1 MNDIDYMRLALQLA
15 ARGEGWT
22 SPNPM
27 VGAVIVK
34 GGRIIGQ
41 GWHERYGELHAE
53 QNALR
58 ACTEDPAGAT
68 MYVTLEP
75 CCHHGKQPPCTDA
88 VLEAGIGRVVVGSAD
103 PNPLVAGRGIEILRT
118 HGIEVTEGVLRAE
131 CDALNRIF
139 FHFITTKRPFVS
151 MKYAMTMDGKIA
163 TYTGASRWVTGEAA
177 RQHVQAQRHRFRGI
191 MVGVGTVL
199 ADDPLLTCRIDGGRS
214 PIRIICDTQLRTPL
228 SAKVVASAREV
239 PTWLATCCE
248 DPERHAPYLAAG
260 CRVLCVP
267 ETSLTHSNDER
278 ISESRMDTHPGST
291 GADHATDAAS
301 VHTGHTSPGTE
312 EAKHHPHLD
321 LTALMT
327 LLGAEGIDSILLEGG
342 GTLNWSALESGIVQ
356 QVQCYIAPKLFGG
369 ETAKTPVEG
378 VGVPTPDACFRLT
391 NRRITELGDDILIE
405 SEVVYPCSQED

>member
-1 MNDIDYMRLALQLA
+1 MNDTDYMRLALQLA
-15 ARGEGWT
+15 ERGAGWT

-34 GGRIIGQ
+34 EGRIIGQ
-41 GWHERYGELHAE
+41 GWHARYGELHAE
-53 QNALR
+53 RRALCS
-58 ACTEDPAGAT
+58 CTEDPAGGT

-88 VLEAGIGRVVVGSAD
+88 VLEAGIARVVVGSAD
-103 PNPLVAGRGIEILRT
+103 PNPLVAGRGIEILRA

-139 FHFITTKRPFVS
+139 MHYITTRRPFVS

-163 TYTGASRWVTGEAA
+163 THTGASRWVTGEAA
-177 RQHVQAQRHRFRGI
+177 RQHVQTQRHRFRGI

-199 ADDPLLTCRIDGGRS
+199 EDDPLLTCRIDGGRN

-228 SAKVVASAREV
+228 SAQVVTSAQEV
-239 PTWLATCCE
+239 PTILATCCE

-267 ETSLTHSNDER
+267 ETARTRSNVEQTSD
-278 ISESRMDTHPGST
+278 SRMDPHPGST
-291 GADHATDAAS
+291 GADHVTDAGA
-301 VHTGHTSPGTE
+301 VHAGHTSLSSA
-312 EAKHHPHLD
+312 EADHHPHLD
-321 LTALMT
+321 LTALMSM
-327 LLGAEGIDSILLEGG
+327 LGAEDIDSILLEGG
-342 GTLNWSALESGIVQ
+342 GTLNWAALECGIVQ

-378 VGVPTPDACFRLT
+378 IGVATPDTCFRLT
-391 NRRITELGDDILIE
+391 NRRFTALGEDILIE
-405 SEVVYPCSQED
+405 SEVVYPCSQEN

>member
-1 MNDIDYMRLALQLA
+1 MTDIDYMRLALQLA

-34 GGRIIGQ
+34 DGRIIGQ
-41 GWHERYGELHAE
+41 GWHERYGGLHAE
-53 QNALR
+53 RNALR

-88 VLEAGIGRVVVGSAD
+88 VLEAGIARVVVGSAD

-139 FHFITTKRPFVS
+139 MHYITTRRPFVS

-191 MVGVGTVL
+191 MIGVGTVL
-199 ADDPLLTCRIDGGRS
+199 ADDPLLTCRIPGGRN

-228 SAKVVASAREV
+228 DAKVVTSAHEV
-239 PTWLATCCE
+239 PTILATCCA
-248 DPERHAPYLAAG
+248 DPARHAPYLAAG

-267 ETSLTHSNDER
+267 ETSRTRSD
-278 ISESRMDTHPGST
+278 
-291 GADHATDAAS
+291 
-301 VHTGHTSPGTE
+301 
-312 EAKHHPHLD
+312 HHPRLD
-321 LTALMT
+321 LTALMSI
-327 LLGAEGIDSILLEGG
+327 LGADGIDSILLEGG
-342 GTLNWSALESGIVQ
+342 GTLNWAALECGIVK

-378 VGVPTPDACFRLT
+378 IGVATPDACFRLT
-391 NRRITELGDDILIE
+391 NRRFTELGDDILIE
-405 SEVVYPCSQED
+405 SEVVYPCLPESSKKSE

>member
-1 MNDIDYMRLALQLA
+1 MTDLDYMRLALQLA
-15 ARGEGWT
+15 ERGAGWT

-34 GGRIIGQ
+34 DGRIIGQ

-53 QNALR
+53 RNALR

-75 CCHHGKQPPCTDA
+75 CCHHGKQPPCVDA
-88 VLEAGIGRVVVGSAD
+88 VLAAGIARVVVGSAD
-103 PNPLVAGRGIEILRT
+103 PNPLVAGRGIGILRA
-118 HGIEVTEGVLRAE
+118 HGVEVTENVLRAE

-139 FHFITTKRPFVS
+139 FHYITTKRPFVS

-177 RQHVQAQRHRFRGI
+177 RQHVQTQRHRFRGI

-199 ADDPLLTCRIDGGRS
+199 SDDPLLTCRIPGSRN

-228 SAKVVASAREV
+228 DAKVVTSAHEV
-239 PTWLATCCE
+239 PTILATCCA

-267 ETSLTHSNDER
+267 ETSPTRSNADVTSDSTTHIYPAATETDVSTTALSFD
-278 ISESRMDTHPGST
+278 DHPSLP
-291 GADHATDAAS
+291 S
-301 VHTGHTSPGTE
+301 E
-312 EAKHHPHLD
+312 EAKQHPHLD
-321 LTALMT
+321 LSALMS

-369 ETAKTPVEG
+369 QRAKTPVEG
-378 VGVPTPDACFRLT
+378 LGIPTPDACFHLT
-391 NRRITELGDDILIE
+391 KRRITEFGDDILIE
-405 SEVVYPCSQED
+405 SEVLYPCSLED